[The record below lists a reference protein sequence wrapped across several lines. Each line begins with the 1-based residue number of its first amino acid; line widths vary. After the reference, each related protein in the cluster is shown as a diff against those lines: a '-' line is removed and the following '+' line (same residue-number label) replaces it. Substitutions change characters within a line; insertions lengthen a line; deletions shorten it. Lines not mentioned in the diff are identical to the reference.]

1 MRVEARR
8 SRVVAAALVFLCA
21 VEASAGPARYVS
33 PFVTSRLA
41 RILEWVDAGEH
52 ERALEA
58 LAELDGRVR
67 PGSGDDVLVTQQ
79 RVAVL
84 GELGRYDEARELL
97 RETLGTDPGPELA
110 ALLLLLGQYEALR
123 GDFAAADR
131 ALTRWLELDDREPA
145 PQGLFLAGYVAFQ
158 QEAYPRAAERVGL
171 AMAGTEFVPAAW
183 VEVQAFALL
192 RSGREREAEALLE
205 DRIGRHPGEAGW
217 WRILARLAL
226 DADRLEDAAVRM
238 AILDA
243 AVRLAPA
250 EARRLA
256 GLLAGSGQP
265 ERGARLLAA
274 SLAASDPES
283 VGVEDLMTLARLW
296 IAAREWEEAVGALEA
311 AAERTEE
318 AEPLVV
324 LGQTH
329 LHWERYD
336 AALEALEA
344 ARDREGETPS
354 GRTAWLLAVAAW
366 NLGRLDTAEAAL
378 RIARDSP
385 GHEAQAERLLRQLR
399 DG

>member
-1 MRVEARR
+1 MRAEAGTP
-8 SRVVAAALVFLCA
+8 RVVAAVLILLF
-21 VEASAGPARYVS
+21 ASDAAAGPARYVS

-41 RILEWVDAGEH
+41 RILEWVDADEH

-58 LAELDGRVR
+58 LADLDGRVR
-67 PGSGDDVLVTQQ
+67 PGSGDDVLVTRQ
-79 RVAVL
+79 RVSLL
-84 GELGRYDEARELL
+84 GELGRYDEARALL
-97 RETLGTDPGPELA
+97 LETLGEDPGPELA

-131 ALTRWLELDDREPA
+131 ALIRWLDLDGDPS
-145 PQGLFLAGYVAFQ
+145 PQGLFLAGYVAFR
-158 QEAYPRAAERVGL
+158 QEDYPRAAEQIGG
-171 AMAGTEFVPAAW
+171 AMAATEFVPARW

-192 RSGREREAEALLE
+192 RSGREAEAEALLE
-205 DRIGRHPGEAGW
+205 DRIGRYPSEAGW

-238 AILDA
+238 AVLDA
-243 AVRLAPA
+243 AERLAPA
-250 EARRLA
+250 ESRRLA
-256 GLLAGSGQP
+256 GLLAGTGQP

-274 SLAASDPES
+274 SLAAPDRANAGPD
-283 VGVEDLMTLARLW
+283 DLMTLARLW
-296 IAAREWEEAVGALEA
+296 IAAREWEEAVRTLEA
-311 AAERTEE
+311 AADRTEE

-329 LHWERYD
+329 LHWERYE

-344 ARDREGETPS
+344 AQAREGETPS
-354 GRTAWLLAVAAW
+354 GRTAWLLAIAAW
-366 NLGRLDTAEAAL
+366 NLGRLDTAERAL
-378 RIARDSP
+378 RIARNAP